1 MSNGR
6 YILDYDGNPVEC
18 DLMEWAH
25 WFETANRQLAR
36 TVIRNEIE
44 VSTIFLGLD
53 QSSFRMSPHQ
63 PILWETQ
70 VNSSNF
76 DWHERYAFR
85 QQALEGHY
93 AIVDNIME
101 SLPRN
106 EPVVIEDLNGIFAK
120 GFHTLLTKLIEEQN
134 KRIEIGIT
142 KRRIKL

>member
-6 YILDYDGNPVEC
+6 YILDYAGNPVEC
-18 DLMEWAH
+18 HDLMEWAH

-36 TVIRNEIE
+36 TIIRNEIK

-63 PILWETQ
+63 PILWETW

-76 DWHERYAFR
+76 DWNERYAFR

-93 AIVDNIME
+93 AIVDRIMG
-101 SLPRN
+101 SLPKN
-106 EPVVIEDLNGIFAK
+106 EPVIIEDLNGIYVIK
-120 GFHTLLTKLIEEQN
+120 SPIEPLLEP
-134 KRIEIGIT
+134 RA
-142 KRRIKL
+142 RRIKA